1 MSRELNHLK
10 TGLILILA
18 LVLHS
23 IPSLARDYVYQNPDT
38 QNAYQV
44 QVQNK
49 TNTVQPIWILF
60 YEDEFLEEHYF
71 DIPAGTTKNIQLD
84 GLKKPAWSFS
94 VLSKSKYV
102 LPTAQ
107 NWEWSPSTRY
117 EMKLKNQK
125 EIALKFFNLYL
136 TKQKVKMT
144 YVNLAGETLSYS
156 EFYTASFRQN
166 ISRLEK
172 VPFGA
177 SRLIMESE
185 APIQISSSE
194 NFMPAIDKQRIAP
207 SSFKYFLV
215 QGGTDGTNFVAPI
228 DDPALIQRAREEI
241 LKPQGYIVFANI
253 ELNVNQPNRNF
264 SSPEK
269 SYWSWSIKKVTGMS
283 QIGADW
289 CQAYPEM
296 IERML
301 HGFLKQESV
310 CFRGQRIIRE
320 LKPAEVQSGIL
331 NK

>member
-10 TGLILILA
+10 TSLTLILA
-18 LVLHS
+18 LFLYS
-23 IPSLARDYVYQNPDT
+23 APSLARDYVYQNPDT
-38 QNAYQV
+38 QNSYHV
-44 QVQNK
+44 EVQNK
-49 TNTVQPIWILF
+49 TNTTQPIWILF
-60 YEDEFLEEHYF
+60 YEDEFLEEHSF
-71 DIPAGTTKNIQLD
+71 DIPPGATKNIQLD
-84 GLKKPAWSFS
+84 GLKKPAWNYS
-94 VLSKSKYV
+94 VLSKSKFV
-102 LPTAQ
+102 APTSA

-117 EMKLKNQK
+117 EMKLKSQK
-125 EIALKFFNLYL
+125 EVTLKFFNLYL
-136 TKQKVKMT
+136 AKQKVKMT

-166 ISRLEK
+166 ILRVEK

-194 NFMPAIDKQRIAP
+194 NFMPAVDKQRIAP
-207 SSFKYFLV
+207 ASFKYFLV
-215 QGGTDGTNFVAPI
+215 QNGTDGTNFVAPI

-253 ELNVNQPNRNF
+253 ELNTNQPNRNF
-264 SSPEK
+264 ASPEK

-301 HGFLKQESV
+301 HGFLRQESV

>member
-10 TGLILILA
+10 TCL
-18 LVLHS
+18 LVIIAVFLHS
-23 IPSLARDYVYQNPDT
+23 VPGLARDYVYQNPDT
-38 QNAYQV
+38 QNTDRV
-44 QVQNK
+44 QIENK
-49 TNTVQPIWILF
+49 TGSSQPIWILF
-60 YEDEFLEEHYF
+60 YEDEFLEEHSF
-71 DIPAGTTKNIQLD
+71 DIPAGAMKTIQLD
-84 GLKKPAWSFS
+84 GLKKPHWNFS
-94 VLSKSKYV
+94 VLTKSKAV
-102 LPTAQ
+102 APVAA

-117 EMKLKNQK
+117 EMKLKTQQ
-125 EIALKFFNLYL
+125 EISLKFFNLYVA
-136 TKQKVKMT
+136 KQKVKMT
-144 YVNLAGETLSYS
+144 YFNAAAEVLSEN

-172 VPFGA
+172 VPAGA
-177 SRLIMESE
+177 SRLIIESE
-185 APIQISSSE
+185 APLQITSSE
-194 NFMPAIDKQRIAP
+194 NFAPAVDKQRVAP
-207 SSFKYFLV
+207 TNFKYFLV
-215 QGGTDGTNFVAPI
+215 QGGSDGTNFVAPI

-241 LKPQGYIVFANI
+241 LKPQGYIVFADI

-264 SSPEK
+264 ASPEK

-301 HGFLKQESV
+301 HGFLRQENV